1 MDHSHG
7 MNSSSLRNSIDYDNL
22 SESLTRLIQNTIMLA
37 YQEVFERLS
46 HHVNGLL
53 ESFLIGC
60 FIAELQDDI
69 PWMSKSN
76 KPQKIY

>member
-1 MDHSHG
+1 
-7 MNSSSLRNSIDYDNL
+7 MNSPSLRNSIDYDNL
-22 SESLTRLIQNTIMLA
+22 SESLTRLIQNTIVSA

-46 HHVNGLL
+46 HQVDGLL

-60 FIAELQDDI
+60 FIAESLKIKQAT
-69 PWMSKSN
+69 KSN